1 MHYKSSY
8 YALRLCTFPNMKQF
22 FFEINN
28 RLKLIVL
35 ELQELTLFIGRVIRS
50 LFRRPRY
57 WTDLF
62 DQMDILGVGSL
73 VIVLIAGCCVGAI
86 ISMETLFQLRSYG
99 AQSFLGR
106 VTGDSIVR
114 GAGPVFTAMIVSSR
128 ICPATAAEI
137 GSMQVSQ
144 QIDAL
149 VTMGID
155 PIRKLITPRI
165 VASLFIYPALT
176 CAHTVAAML
185 SGGLVAQLSG
195 EITLLSFLRES
206 LAEVSFGDVLWGLMK
221 SVVFGLVVVTLACYS
236 GTRVSGGAVGVRKG
250 ATSAAVNAILL
261 ILVFD
266 FLLTSLGR

>member
-1 MHYKSSY
+1 
-8 YALRLCTFPNMKQF
+8 MKQI

-35 ELQELTLFIGRVIRS
+35 ELQEFTLFIGRVVRS

-73 VIVLIAGCCVGAI
+73 IIVLIAGCCVGAI
-86 ISMETLFQLRSYG
+86 ISMETLFQLRAYG

-128 ICPATAAEI
+128 ICPATAAEL

-195 EITLLSFLRES
+195 EITLLRFLRES

-266 FLLTSLGR
+266 FLVTSLGRSL